1 MCGRAGVSSGL
12 DMHEDLGAAVA
23 DEEVVE
29 ESLLKLRRVEGS
41 GDGATSN
48 FGVVG

>member
-1 MCGRAGVSSGL
+1 MGGRAGVSSGL
-12 DMHEDLGAAVA
+12 DLPEDLVAAVA

-29 ESLLKLRRVEGS
+29 ESFLKMRWVEAS
-41 GDGATSN
+41 DDGATPN

>member
-1 MCGRAGVSSGL
+1 MY
-12 DMHEDLGAAVA
+12 EDLGAAVA
-23 DEEVVE
+23 DEEVVK
-29 ESLLKLRRVEGS
+29 ESFLKLRWVEGR